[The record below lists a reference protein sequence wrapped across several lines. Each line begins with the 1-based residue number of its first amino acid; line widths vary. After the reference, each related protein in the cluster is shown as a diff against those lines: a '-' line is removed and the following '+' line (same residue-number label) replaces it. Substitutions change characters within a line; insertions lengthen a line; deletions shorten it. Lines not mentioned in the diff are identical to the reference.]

1 MRESAQE
8 QPWNQVERGL
18 TTKGPH
24 RVSVLNWDWCN
35 AYLLE
40 GYIINDSDCCH
51 AKGNQGKWKVQ
62 GGMGCKT

>member
-1 MRESAQE
+1 M
-8 QPWNQVERGL
+8 ERGL